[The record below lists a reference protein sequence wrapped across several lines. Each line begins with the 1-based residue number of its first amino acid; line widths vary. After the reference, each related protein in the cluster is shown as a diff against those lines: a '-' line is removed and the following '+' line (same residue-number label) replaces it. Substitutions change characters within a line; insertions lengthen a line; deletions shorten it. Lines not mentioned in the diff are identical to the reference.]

1 MNIAGFY
8 DESISNGLGWRAVL
22 FVSGC
27 PHHCPGC
34 HNKEAQDFNFGKKFN
49 EDEILEKIKNNS
61 ILKGI
66 TISGGEPLCKENI
79 KEVCN
84 FIKDVKKVKKD
95 FNVWCYSGYTLDE
108 LIKREDPD
116 TMDCLNEIDVLVD
129 GRFKQDLKDPTLKFR
144 GSSNQ
149 RILDVKQSLKT
160 HQCIEMN
167 IDKY

>member
-1 MNIAGFY
+1 MKMSGFY

-34 HNKEAQDFNFGKKFN
+34 HNQEAQDFNYGEEFN
-49 EDEILEKIKNNS
+49 EDEILERIKENS

-79 KEVCN
+79 SEVLK
-84 FIKDVKKVKKD
+84 FIKDVKQVRPE
-95 FNVWCYSGYTLDE
+95 FNIWCYSGYTLEQLMDRNDE
-108 LIKREDPD
+108 TTNK
-116 TMDCLNEIDVLVD
+116 CLEEIDVLVD
-129 GRFKQDLKDPTLKFR
+129 GQFIQAKKDPTLKFR

-149 RILDVKQSLKT
+149 RIIDMKSTLQT
-160 HQCIEMN
+160 HKFIEY
-167 IDKY
+167 KL

>member
-1 MNIAGFY
+1 MNMAGFY

-34 HNKEAQDFNFGKKFN
+34 HNAVAQDYNYGKAFNK
-49 EDEILEKIKNNS
+49 EEIIHKIEENS

-79 KEVCN
+79 PEVLS
-84 FIKDVKKVKKD
+84 FIKDVKAKKPN
-95 FNVWCYSGYTLDE
+95 FNVWCYTGYTMEQLRERKDE
-108 LIKREDPD
+108 VTEE
-116 TMDCLNEIDVLVD
+116 CLNNIDVLVD
-129 GRFKQDLKDPTLKFR
+129 GRFVQEKKDPTLKFR

-149 RILDVKQSLKT
+149 RIIDVNKSLCENKVV
-160 HQCIEMN
+160 EFPV
-167 IDKY
+167 